1 MGNKEKLDSM
11 NEIKEKYLAHMHE
24 YRYLSGLS
32 ENEAK
37 TRALFVVNDMD
48 VHKNEYK
55 PSLWELTDTGVKQI
69 SNSYDS
75 VNYIWEDNDNILFS
89 GNRDDEESETAQT
102 QYYRLDLN
110 GGEALPAFKINLG
123 VHSLMPLGDGKFL
136 FTSSLRLDED
146 EIWLKDEEE
155 AKKHYKELKDKK
167 FRTELERIPY
177 QLNGVGLFQNKVNRL
192 FLFDENSGEITAI
205 SAPTLNIGG
214 VHLNKAKTRAFITAN
229 EVSAKAVKTDG
240 IWELDI
246 ETLELKLLNEDTGLS
261 VSVIA
266 ELGDRVILF
275 ASDMKNIGIN
285 QNRIIYE
292 WDFEQ
297 GEAVVVDETELQ
309 IGSSVGNDVF
319 YGRGRA
325 LATYEDEIFMVETVG
340 SKSVLRSLDSSLGRQ
355 DILTRDGTVQAF
367 AVLNGVTYILG
378 FQDMKLA
385 EIYKVVDEDS
395 VEQVTHFN
403 DDLYEEFEPIVPV
416 SVNIPSPVDGCE
428 IEGFVLLPEGYS
440 KDSKT
445 PAILNIHGGPKTA
458 YGAVYHHEML
468 TWAKMGYAVF
478 FCNPHGSSGRGDD
491 FSNIFG
497 KYGQDDYEDIMAFT
511 DAVLAEY
518 SGIDTEN
525 LAVTGG
531 SYGGFMTNW
540 IITQTDRFKVAA
552 TQRSISNWTSFY
564 GSSDIGYYFATD
576 QNDTTIEDEDIYSVL
591 WNHSPMKYINNAKTP
606 TLVIHADQDL
616 RCPIEQGYQLY
627 VGLLDRGV
635 DSKMVVFHDETHEL
649 SRSGKPQAREERLR
663 QLTDWFNKYLIASE

>member
-1 MGNKEKLDSM
+1 M
-11 NEIKEKYLAHMHE
+11 
-24 YRYLSGLS
+24 
-32 ENEAK
+32 
-37 TRALFVVNDMD
+37 
-48 VHKNEYK
+48 
-55 PSLWELTDTGVKQI
+55 
-69 SNSYDS
+69 
-75 VNYIWEDNDNILFS
+75 
-89 GNRDDEESETAQT
+89 
-102 QYYRLDLN
+102 
-110 GGEALPAFKINLG
+110 
-123 VHSLMPLGDGKFL
+123 
-136 FTSSLRLDED
+136 
-146 EIWLKDEEE
+146 
-155 AKKHYKELKDKK
+155 
-167 FRTELERIPY
+167 
-177 QLNGVGLFQNKVNRL
+177 NRL